1 VTLSL
6 LGSIL
11 VDGVSYAMILFM
23 ITIGLSMTMGLMRVV
38 NLAHGAFAMFGGF
51 LAAKIPVALGVPI
64 WIGFVMA
71 IGIVAVIALPVE
83 RLLIRRFYKRS
94 ELDQML
100 MTMGLMFLAIAGANL
115 LFGSS
120 LTAVALPS
128 AFTGSVDLGFR
139 AVPRHRLIVLA
150 LGVAVVALLWFTVE
164 RSSFGI
170 RVRAAVD
177 NSSIAQAV
185 GIDTTRIYALTFAL
199 GAALAALGGIAG
211 AELLPMEPTYAA
223 KYLVTFLAVV
233 AVGGHGS
240 LFGSF
245 AAALLLGIVE
255 TAMKYLVPQLA
266 SVAFFL
272 TMFVVLLARPQG
284 LFGRRA

>member
-1 VTLSL
+1 MTLSL

-11 VDGVSYAMILFM
+11 VDGVAYAMILFL

-38 NLAHGAFAMFGGF
+38 NLAHGAFAMLGGF
-51 LAAKIPVALGVPI
+51 LAAKLPAAFGLPIWLGFVLAIAAVAVVALPI
-64 WIGFVMA
+64 
-71 IGIVAVIALPVE
+71 E
-83 RLLIRRFYKRS
+83 RLLIRRFYKRP

-100 MTMGLMFLAIAGANL
+100 MTMGLMFVAIAGANL
-115 LFGSS
+115 LFGSA
-120 LTAVALPS
+120 LTAVAMPE
-128 AFTGSVDLGFR
+128 AFAGSVDLGFR
-139 AVPRHRLIVLA
+139 SVPRHRLIVLA
-150 LGVAVVALLWFTVE
+150 TGLAVVALLWFTVE

-177 NSSIAQAV
+177 NAAIAQAV
-185 GIDTTRIYALTFAL
+185 GIDTTKIYALTFAL

-245 AAALLLGIVE
+245 AAALLLGVIE

-266 SVAFFL
+266 SAAFFL
-272 TMFVVLLARPQG
+272 TMFVVLLVRPQG
-284 LFGRRA
+284 LFGRHA